1 MKKLISIVLAL
12 MLIMSMTVTASA
24 VTPTLKIPN
33 VHQISNI
40 KFDVKL
46 DETTENAIENHVN
59 KWFVEHPIK
68 IDFSKIN
75 FKGIFG

>member
-1 MKKLISIVLAL
+1 MKKLIYIVLAL
-12 MLIMSMTVTASA
+12 MLVMYMTVTAYA
-24 VTPTLKIPN
+24 ATPTFKIPS
-33 VHQISNI
+33 VPQISNI

-46 DETTENAIENHVN
+46 DEATENAIENHVD

-75 FKGIFG
+75 FKGILG